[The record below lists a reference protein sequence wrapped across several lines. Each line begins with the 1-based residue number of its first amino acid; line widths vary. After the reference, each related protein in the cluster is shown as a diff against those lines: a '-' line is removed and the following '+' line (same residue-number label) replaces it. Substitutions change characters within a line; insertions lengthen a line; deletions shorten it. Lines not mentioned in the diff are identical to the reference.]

1 MLKTI
6 TTILLLVHMALGFFV
21 WMENHDNTR
30 LRVIRLGIVVVSA
43 VILLLIISQIDRLK
57 P

>member
-1 MLKTI
+1 MLKSI
-6 TTILLLVHMALGFFV
+6 ITILLLLHMVLGFFV

-30 LRVIRLGIVVVSA
+30 LRVIRLGMVVLSA
-43 VILLLIISQIDRLK
+43 VILLFILLQVDGLK

>member
-1 MLKTI
+1 MLKSI
-6 TTILLLVHMALGFFV
+6 TTILLLVHMVLGFFV

-30 LRVIRLGIVVVSA
+30 LRVIRLGMVVVSA
-43 VILLLIISQIDRLK
+43 VILLLVITQIDRLY